1 MTERKIPKSKPGRKP
16 LTEENRKI
24 SISAQIPLTDYNRMI
39 DMIQRQGRSISSI
52 MQEAIHALVTTGATP
67 TGTAPKRPQVFGK
80 ILAALVTGDEYLLAI
95 ETISNAPGQI
105 VTYAR
110 KLPKS
115 KITLLEEL
123 APEMLQDKLT
133 SAEIAQFELA
143 YLKAREK

>member
-52 MQEAIHALVTTGATP
+52 MQEAIHALVSGSTT

-80 ILAALVTGDEYLLAI
+80 ILAALVPGDEYLLAI

-115 KITLLEEL
+115 KLALLEEL
-123 APEMLQDKLT
+123 TPEMMQDKLT